1 METAK
6 PMKQYYVY
14 FIFAGYRVAIG
25 KTRNLHHRVIHY
37 QRTYYDVQVLGV
49 IEVPTLI
56 RAKIPKVKTSFFA
69 QIQEVSNTLTP
80 NVGVSG
86 DTPV

>member
-56 RAKIPKVKTSFFA
+56 RAKIP
-69 QIQEVSNTLTP
+69 
-80 NVGVSG
+80 
-86 DTPV
+86 